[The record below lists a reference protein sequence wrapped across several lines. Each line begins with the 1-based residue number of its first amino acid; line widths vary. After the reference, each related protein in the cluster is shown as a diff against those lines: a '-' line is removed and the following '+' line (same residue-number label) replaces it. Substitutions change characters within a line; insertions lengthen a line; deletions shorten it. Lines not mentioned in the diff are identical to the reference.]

1 MIELTIYEMINAE
14 PVLNKLLNVSFN
26 GKKAFV
32 ISRLLKQIA
41 DEEKM
46 YNEARVEI
54 LKKYA
59 DKDENGNP
67 VVINDDISMT
77 TEARE
82 CAVKE
87 IEELL
92 GTKIQITSNK
102 IPLEWLEDIE
112 MTPLEAINWAA
123 FIEE

>member
-67 VVINDDISMT
+67 IVVNDDISMT

-102 IPLEWLEDIE
+102 IPLEWLEDVE

>member
-67 VVINDDISMT
+67 IVVNDDISMT

-92 GTKIQITSNK
+92 STKIQINSNK
-102 IPLEWLEDIE
+102 IPLEWLEDVE
-112 MTPLEAINWAA
+112 MTPLEAINWTA

>member
-67 VVINDDISMT
+67 IVVNDDISMT